1 MNMEPKPNQVEIK
14 PPAVPMTAEPITGP
28 KLGQVDSDDGG
39 LGREVAE
46 TLARMQQSAKS
57 NSAQRDAFLARE
69 EKMRLEQAA
78 RMFLEGDPP
87 RRNARVDPAS
97 LDRSGKWGKLEQHVL
112 AALGKGFLFCLLG
125 TRGCG
130 KTQVAV
136 EAMRAVAGK
145 LRTVKFC
152 TVMAFFMDVK
162 AGYGHPDNPS
172 EKQVFEAYRKPS
184 LLVVDEAGQRSESEW
199 ENRLLGELFNARYND
214 CKDTLLIS
222 NQNVGEV
229 EASLGP
235 SLISRMQETGAIIE
249 CHWKSYRE

>member
-1 MNMEPKPNQVEIK
+1 MNMEPKPNPVELK
-14 PPAVPMTAEPITGP
+14 PPTVPMTAEPSTGP
-28 KLGQVDSDDGG
+28 QPGQGDGGDGG

-46 TLARMQQSAKS
+46 TLARMQRSIKS
-57 NSAQRDAFLARE
+57 NSAQRDAFLAAE
-69 EKMRLEQAA
+69 EKLRLEQVA
-78 RMFLEGDPP
+78 RMFLDGDPP

-97 LDRSGKWGKLEQHVL
+97 LDRSGEWGKLEQHVL
-112 AALGKGFLFCLLG
+112 TALGNGFMFCLLG

-152 TVMAFFMDVK
+152 TVMAFFMDLK
-162 AGYGHPDNPS
+162 AGYGRPDNPS

-199 ENRLLGELFNARYND
+199 ENRLLSELFNARYND

-222 NQNVGEV
+222 NQKLGEV

-235 SLISRMQETGAIIE
+235 SLISRMQETGGIIE
-249 CHWKSYRE
+249 CHWQSYRE